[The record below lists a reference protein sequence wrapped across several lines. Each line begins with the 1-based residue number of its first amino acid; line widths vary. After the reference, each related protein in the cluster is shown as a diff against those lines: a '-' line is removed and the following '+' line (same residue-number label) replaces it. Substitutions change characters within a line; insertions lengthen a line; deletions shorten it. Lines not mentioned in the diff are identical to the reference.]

1 MNLGY
6 LVSFALILNMVLENN
21 CVIEN
26 LFQLVTV
33 YKEMIQLLS
42 CLFCLCTKQTA
53 TCMPVACNNDIIITI
68 THTLV

>member
-42 CLFCLCTKQTA
+42 CLFCLSTKQQ
-53 TCMPVACNNDIIITI
+53 PLACLW
-68 THTLV
+68 LVIMT